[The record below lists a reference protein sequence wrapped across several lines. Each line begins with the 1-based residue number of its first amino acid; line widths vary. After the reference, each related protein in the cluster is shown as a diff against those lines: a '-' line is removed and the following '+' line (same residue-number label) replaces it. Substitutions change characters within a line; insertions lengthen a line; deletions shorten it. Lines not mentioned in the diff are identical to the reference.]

1 MPPARLPERPKPPT
15 GQQMLADIAN
25 ADDNDVVFLEG
36 QALDLSGTTSALI
49 WPVSQCKEDLTPSTP
64 EGGPEGA
71 DKALTEAMLKHAE
84 AREAAQ
90 RSYHKALELLQRVK
104 TLEESPARLEL
115 QYTHLSDLGQEMSK
129 VIKDLQESSS
139 HVMQNKKEP
148 KSSKGN
154 KKKR

>member
-36 QALDLSGTTSALI
+36 QALDLS
-49 WPVSQCKEDLTPSTP
+49 DLTPSTP